1 MNNKIIIFLGI
12 LLFGIEAQEFRP
24 VNFNL
29 DEIIE
34 DAIYDS
40 IDEPNDSNDD
50 LFDQISADHAD
61 KLQEL
66 LSQKHWQDHLP
77 IWVKRFGIILLMRI
91 AEFREYCTMQWY
103 RVKNRAHQ

>member
-34 DAIYDS
+34 DSLHDLV
-40 IDEPNDSNDD
+40 DEPNDNNDD
-50 LFDQISADHAD
+50 LFDQIISDNAD
-61 KLQEL
+61 KLEEILAQIRW
-66 LSQKHWQDHLP
+66 HDHLP
-77 IWVKRFGIILLMRI
+77 IWVKRFGIILLMQI
-91 AEFREYCTMQWY
+91 AEFREYCIKKWY
-103 RVKNRAHQ
+103 RIKNRTHQ